1 MDDGTTAV
9 GRGVRATS
17 AGRFVRAGGLPL
29 VVMAATVLAVA
40 STRGDGWLVVTL
52 VLIAPPLV
60 AITIID
66 ARRHRV
72 PNHLTLAV
80 LAATVVTVAGRAFT
94 EPGVTV
100 RAAVASVVVGLFYL
114 LLWRFADLGL
124 GDVKLAAALALVA
137 GWSGWQTVVVFVV
150 VAHLLQVPVAVWRLA
165 RRRRDRI
172 AFAPGL
178 VIGLYLAVAVGSG
191 LP

>member
-1 MDDGTTAV
+1 M